1 MTKMKVLL
9 FALFAISSTVVVDA
23 VISEIYRSRVSSGV
37 GSSRPVGDEKKVICV
52 YNSTSSTREGE

>member
-1 MTKMKVLL
+1 MKVLI

-23 VISEIYRSRVSSGV
+23 VITEIYRSRISSSV
-37 GSSRPVGDEKKVICV
+37 ASSRPIGVGDEKKVICV